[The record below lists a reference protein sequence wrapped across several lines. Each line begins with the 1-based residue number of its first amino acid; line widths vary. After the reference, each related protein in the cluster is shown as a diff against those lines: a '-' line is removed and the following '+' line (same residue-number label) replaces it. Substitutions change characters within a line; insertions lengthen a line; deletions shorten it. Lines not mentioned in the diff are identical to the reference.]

1 MSEEQTTNTAE
12 DTQPESPELEA
23 LKRERDENYDRYVRK
38 AAEFDNYRRR
48 VEKERR
54 EQADRAVVSLLED
67 LLSVVDDFDLAL
79 TVDASEG
86 GSAYRKGVELIH
98 AKLQDMLRKQGVK
111 TIDALGTDFDP
122 NLHEAVMQEPAEG
135 RRDNE
140 VTAVLRKGYTLN
152 DRLLRPASV
161 KGAFIR
167 TVTLSSTMSPGVI
180 LDVQG

>member
-79 TVDASEG
+79 TVDAGEG

-111 TIDALGTDFDP
+111 TIDAETLASIPLGSPVLPRPGSFMVKIVSDP
-122 NLHEAVMQEPAEG
+122 KTYYV
-135 RRDNE
+135 
-140 VTAVLRKGYTLN
+140 
-152 DRLLRPASV
+152 
-161 KGAFIR
+161 
-167 TVTLSSTMSPGVI
+167 SPGYRLHWI
-180 LDVQG
+180 EDEAAE